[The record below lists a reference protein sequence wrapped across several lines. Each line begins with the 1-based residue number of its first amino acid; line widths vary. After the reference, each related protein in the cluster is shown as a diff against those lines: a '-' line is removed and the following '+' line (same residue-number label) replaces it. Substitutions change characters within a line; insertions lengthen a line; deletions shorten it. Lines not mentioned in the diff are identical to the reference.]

1 MNKINFKG
9 ITSESVIGVLALL
22 LALINATLQM
32 FGYNI
37 LPINNDD
44 IANIVSTIFLMGT
57 AVWNTWKNRNF
68 SKPSQ
73 IGQQITD
80 IIKHGEALA
89 EDIEDIIDKFK
100 DNKQMENK

>member
-9 ITSESVIGVLALL
+9 VTSETVIGVLALL

-32 FGYNI
+32 FGYNV

-44 IANIVSTIFLMGT
+44 IVNIVSAVFLIGT

-73 IGQQITD
+73 IGPQITD

-89 EDIEDIIDKFK
+89 EDVQDVIDKFK
-100 DNKQMENK
+100 NNEQIDNK